1 MFDMCKQ
8 KPNHMRTAFKPIIN
22 LSCTLAARGDGA
34 SPGRNV
40 RRRVDVPPGIRD
52 EDILLDGESQPADN
66 LAAVDQA
73 RERGT

>member
-8 KPNHMRTAFKPIIN
+8 KPNHMRTAFKPRIN

-40 RRRVDVPPGIRD
+40 RRRVDAPGIHD
-52 EDILLDGESQPADN
+52 GDILLDGESQPADN
-66 LAAVDQA
+66 LAAVEQA